1 MEDIEMNDL
10 LVTEATKPNR
20 REFVKQSERRSWKLT
35 LGSVLCVLLTLCAV
49 GLICWA
55 INNRIQA
62 HPDVDTGNN
71 RTIRQSMCETFE
83 PGCKPDPEP
92 SDPEPSDPEPSDPE
106 PSDPEP
112 SGPESSDP
120 GSSDTGSPDGSSC
133 EMFEEDCPYNNPPS
147 DTNQPEVTE
156 DKKGTGTMEPLSNK
170 SKKSVFLKWMNVTY
184 PWLSPRQFLWQNESA
199 AQPAVVQ
206 TNWLMACHILA
217 NTSPTL
223 WLMSLEE
230 KRVYA
235 YWAEWVVVQ
244 TAEEFA
250 DFWMKDPNYPRE
262 FAIVKRQLYLLQ
274 RELSNN

>member
-1 MEDIEMNDL
+1 MEDIEMNEL
-10 LVTEATKPNR
+10 LKTEATKPNR
-20 REFVKQSERRSWKLT
+20 RDLVKQLTERRFWKLT
-35 LGSVLCVLLTLCAV
+35 LGYVLCVLLSLCVV
-49 GLICWA
+49 GLLCWA
-55 INNRIQA
+55 INDRIQT
-62 HPDVDTGNN
+62 HPDGDTVNN

-92 SDPEPSDPEPSDPE
+92 SDPEPSDPEPSDP
-106 PSDPEP
+106 
-112 SGPESSDP
+112 

-133 EMFEEDCPYNNPPS
+133 EMFEEDCPYNKPPS

-156 DKKGTGTMEPLSNK
+156 DKKGMEPLSNK
-170 SKKSVFLKWMNVTY
+170 SKKSVFLKWLNVTY
-184 PWLSPRQFLWQNESA
+184 PWLSPRQFQWQNESA
-199 AQPAVVQ
+199 AQPAVEQ
-206 TNWLMACHILA
+206 ANWLMACHILA

-235 YWAEWVVVQ
+235 YWAEWVVQ

-274 RELSNN
+274 KELSNKTA

>member
-1 MEDIEMNDL
+1 MCDL

-20 REFVKQSERRSWKLT
+20 RDLVKQWTERRFWKRT
-35 LGSVLCVLLTLCAV
+35 LGSVLCVLLTLFAV
-49 GLICWA
+49 GLFCWA
-55 INNRIQA
+55 INNRMQT
-62 HPDVDTGNN
+62 HSDVDTVNN
-71 RTIRQSMCETFE
+71 RTIRQSMCEQFE
-83 PGCKPDPEP
+83 LDCTPDKDPEPSDAEPEPSDKDPEP
-92 SDPEPSDPEPSDPE
+92 SDP
-106 PSDPEP
+106 
-112 SGPESSDP
+112 
-120 GSSDTGSPDGSSC
+120 GSSDAGASPDGSSC
-133 EMFEEDCPYNNPPS
+133 EMFEEDCPYNNPT
-147 DTNQPEVTE
+147 DTKQPEVTE
-156 DKKGTGTMEPLSNK
+156 DKNGTGTMEPLSNK